1 MLSSVLRRAA
11 VALAVT
17 IISAVGTSALAQSWK
32 IAAGRNVGAMLPME
46 TRKLA
51 DGSTYLTGGSKQIV
65 ETEDP
70 TYPLNGAS
78 MDCRWICRVPANGK
92 DGACITLCGGV
103 DKDGDLFSFRSLA
116 FGAGSYEVGPGTGK
130 FSKASGGGSFESP
143 ATDDPA
149 LAVIRWKGTLHLK

>member
-1 MLSSVLRRAA
+1 MQTSLFRHAA

-17 IISAVGTSALAQSWK
+17 IISASGTSAFAQSWK

-46 TRKLA
+46 TRKLS

-78 MDCRWICRVPANGK
+78 MDCRWICRIPASGK
-92 DGACITLCGGV
+92 DGACVTLCGGA

-116 FGAGSYEVGPGTGK
+116 FGGGSYEVGPGTGK
-130 FSKASGGGSFESP
+130 FSKASGGGTFETSP
-143 ATDDPA
+143 TDDPA
-149 LAVIRWKGTLHLK
+149 LAAIRWKGTLHLK

>member
-11 VALAVT
+11 LALAVT

-143 ATDDPA
+143 AADDPA